1 MLRITNKQTLN
12 FLKRSFNIR
21 HALIAQEL
29 SNRGRSILYS
39 VIVIK
44 FPVNQFSCLSLNFHL
59 NLVISIK
66 VSIIIEESV
75 FKA

>member
-1 MLRITNKQTLN
+1 MLRTTNKQTLN
-12 FLKRSFNIR
+12 FLKRSLNIR

-44 FPVNQFSCLSLNFHL
+44 FPVN
-59 NLVISIK
+59 
-66 VSIIIEESV
+66 
-75 FKA
+75 